1 MIDQIPK
8 IPDDGYVPPKE
19 GVEQVAE
26 QITLND
32 LPPPGAI
39 LQRKLTER
47 EIIALKG
54 FGSDGLKLL
63 NEIAK
68 DMLPGIGEARAMAYA
83 NDEIRLLNQA
93 VEERDVPGTIVH
105 GIGVPLM
112 SAGTLPYWLGGGV
125 IGGTAAFLMRD
136 VIGKG
141 YRRFTSR
148 FRKPLPEAVSNNA
161 FMSNAQAFNR
171 TENNRMIRQAYAN
184 WLRGLPENRISNNPT
199 MISNNLEEFN
209 RTVRNNPERIREL
222 ILIDP
227 PETLTRQTRS
237 GTLKTYDDGI
247 NIELQKQLLKKEKQR
262 GELVVTQKDLPAKV
276 TEKLNYGEIGT
287 PKRTGLAKTVSEF
300 QGSRAFDVL
309 SKENFKGMNTKQIQA
324 RIINLI
330 RTGKIPKEEIFDAG
344 ILKLDENFKP
354 VGGALGSKDL
364 QDLKGTV
371 DKQVLLKML
380 KNAPSQRL
388 SINTYGSLS
397 KDADFFD
404 LYATT
409 DIIGANIKGNIDAII
424 FKTTNTADRRTL
436 RNVRNT
442 LDDLMYQSGR
452 IAEGG
457 NVTNFASDRI
467 IQQLQDIIPELD
479 VTTQQMMRA
488 YVSNIQKI
496 KPYTT
501 KAGTKFDKRE
511 GYPMHQSTSTA
522 GGADY
527 REKVIYLDE
536 PIPLNKGK
544 GVASFTSHF
553 KEGNPVVHIRYKT
566 RYTKEGNPV
575 FSVEEIQSDTLQ
587 PFYDSGGK
595 IKREAMNNPYDK
607 GLLEGV
613 IRKKMRDLIEEQ
625 RPLIELSKKQP
636 LSPSQEKILQKL
648 QDDQSLLN
656 KYFVKSEAMDDAALQ
671 KIGKII
677 KDEVKEDYYPYMRSY
692 YKLALRSLIDEAVRD
707 GRRGLTIVPVG
718 KGTHH
723 SKDKGHYLYY
733 GDNKGT
739 KIKALES
746 TALPPPGKRKTS
758 AEAIYPATLRQIA
771 KEIEKDYGIKLNLK
785 TQKIYNTSDA
795 SPYVIRREGKDGVIA
810 AAFKNKKN
818 RDYMLQ
824 KYNSKGT
831 ANFVADD
838 LTTDASKRK
847 EVFTGFTLEIP
858 ENAAKILSKK
868 KLRSYVSGGL
878 VAIEP
883 KREYFA
889 PLF

>member
-1 MIDQIPK
+1 MIDQLPK
-8 IPDDGYVPPKE
+8 IPDDGYIPPKQ
-19 GVEQVAE
+19 GVEQVAD

-54 FGSDGLKLL
+54 FGNDGLKLL

-68 DMLPGIGEARAMAYA
+68 DMLPGIGEARAMQYA
-83 NDEIRLLNQA
+83 DDEIRLFNQA

-112 SAGTLPYWLGGGV
+112 SAGTLPYWLGGAA

-148 FRKPLPEAVSNNA
+148 FRKPQDGLDFDVANNPRAVHETFGREMINDPTQREAFGYFLDGLPA
-161 FMSNAQAFNR
+161 NR
-171 TENNRMIRQAYAN
+171 TQDVSERMQQINVREF
-184 WLRGLPENRISNNPT
+184 LDLPQTRV
-199 MISNNLEEFN
+199 NNL
-209 RTVRNNPERIREL
+209 
-222 ILIDP
+222 ILEGRGRSDSAIDRV
-227 PETLTRQTRS
+227 LMRS
-237 GTLKTYDDGI
+237 AL
-247 NIELQKQLLKKEKQR
+247 EKEKKR
-262 GELVVTQKDLPAKV
+262 GQAIVTQKDLPAKV

-300 QGSRAFDVL
+300 QGSRAYDVL
-309 SKENFKGMNTKQIQA
+309 SQENFKGMNTEQIQS

-364 QDLKGTV
+364 KDLKGTV

-388 SINTYGSLS
+388 SINTYGTLS

-404 LYATT
+404 LYAST
-409 DIIGANIKGNIDAII
+409 DIIGANIKGNIDEII

-436 RNVRNT
+436 RNVRNA

-452 IAEGG
+452 VAEGG
-457 NVTNFASDRI
+457 TVTNFASDRI

-479 VTTQQMMRA
+479 VATQQMMRA

-496 KPYTT
+496 KPYTG
-501 KAGTKFDKRE
+501 KSNKKFTQRD

-566 RYTKEGNPV
+566 RYTKDGDPV

-613 IRKKMRDLIEEQ
+613 IRKKMRDLIDEQ
-625 RPLIELSKKQP
+625 RPLIQKSKTQP
-636 LSPSQEKILQKL
+636 LDGLEEKLLQKL
-648 QDDQSLLN
+648 QDEQSLLK

-677 KDEVKEDYYPYMRSY
+677 KDEVKTDYYPYMRSY

-707 GRRGLTIVPVG
+707 GRRGITIVPVG

-739 KIKALES
+739 KLQALES

-795 SPYVIRREGKDGVIA
+795 SPYVIKHEERDGII

-824 KYNSKGT
+824 KYNSKG
-831 ANFVADD
+831 VARYVAED
-838 LTTDASKRK
+838 LTTDPKKRN
-847 EVFTGFTLEIP
+847 EVFTGFTLELP
-858 ENAAKILSKK
+858 ENAAKILAKK

>member
-1 MIDQIPK
+1 
-8 IPDDGYVPPKE
+8 
-19 GVEQVAE
+19 
-26 QITLND
+26 
-32 LPPPGAI
+32 
-39 LQRKLTER
+39 
-47 EIIALKG
+47 
-54 FGSDGLKLL
+54 
-63 NEIAK
+63 
-68 DMLPGIGEARAMAYA
+68 
-83 NDEIRLLNQA
+83 
-93 VEERDVPGTIVH
+93 
-105 GIGVPLM
+105 
-112 SAGTLPYWLGGGV
+112 
-125 IGGTAAFLMRD
+125 
-136 VIGKG
+136 
-141 YRRFTSR
+141 
-148 FRKPLPEAVSNNA
+148 
-161 FMSNAQAFNR
+161 
-171 TENNRMIRQAYAN
+171 
-184 WLRGLPENRISNNPT
+184 
-199 MISNNLEEFN
+199 
-209 RTVRNNPERIREL
+209 
-222 ILIDP
+222 
-227 PETLTRQTRS
+227 
-237 GTLKTYDDGI
+237 
-247 NIELQKQLLKKEKQR
+247 
-262 GELVVTQKDLPAKV
+262 
-276 TEKLNYGEIGT
+276 
-287 PKRTGLAKTVSEF
+287 
-300 QGSRAFDVL
+300 
-309 SKENFKGMNTKQIQA
+309 MNTKQIQA

-354 VGGALGSKDL
+354 IGGALGSKDL

-388 SINTYGSLS
+388 SINTYGTVQ

-404 LYATT
+404 LYAST
-409 DIIGANIKGNIDAII
+409 DIIGANIKGNIDELI

-457 NVTNFASDRI
+457 NVVNFASDRV

-479 VTTQQMMRA
+479 VATQQMMRA
-488 YVSNIQKI
+488 YVGNIEKI

-501 KAGTKFDKRE
+501 KLSSKFDQRE

-553 KEGNPVVHIRYKT
+553 KEGNPIVHVRYKT
-566 RYTKEGNPV
+566 RYTKDGDPV
-575 FSVEEIQSDTLQ
+575 FSIEEIQSDTLQ

-613 IRKKMRDLIEEQ
+613 IRKKMRDLIDEQ

-636 LSPSQEKILQKL
+636 LSNSQKKLLQKL
-648 QDDQSLLN
+648 QDEQSLLK
-656 KYFVKSEAMDDAALQ
+656 KYFVKSEAMDEAALQ

-707 GRRGLTIVPVG
+707 GRRGITIVPVG

-733 GDNKGT
+733 GDNKGS
-739 KIKALES
+739 KIQALEF
-746 TALPPPGKRKTS
+746 TALPPAGKIKRTS

-795 SPYVIRREGKDGVIA
+795 SPYVIKREGSDSIV

-818 RDYMLQ
+818 RDYMLE
-824 KYNSKGT
+824 KYNTRGS
-831 ANFVADD
+831 ASFVADD
-838 LTTDASKRK
+838 LTIDPSKRT

-858 ENAAKILSKK
+858 DNAAKILSKK

>member
-1 MIDQIPK
+1 MIDQLPK

-54 FGSDGLKLL
+54 FGNDGLKLL
-63 NEIAK
+63 NELAK
-68 DMLPGIGEARAMAYA
+68 DMLPGIGEARAMQYA

-112 SAGTLPYWLGGGV
+112 SAGTLPYWLGGAA
-125 IGGTAAFLMRD
+125 IGGAAAFLMRD

-141 YRRFTSR
+141 YRRFTSK
-148 FRKPLPEAVSNNA
+148 FRKPLPDPMSNNA
-161 FMSNAQAFNR
+161 FMSNAQAFAR
-171 TENNRMIRQAYAN
+171 TEDNILIRQAYSQ
-184 WLRGLPENRISNNPT
+184 WLRGLPENRIANTQTAIANN
-199 MISNNLEEFN
+199 MLEFN
-209 RTVRNNPERIREL
+209 TTIRNNPDRLNR
-222 ILIDP
+222 LID
-227 PETLTRQTRS
+227 EDIADINYTAGKIDQ
-237 GTLKTYDDGI
+237 DI
-247 NIELQKQLLKKEKQR
+247 NIKLQKELLNKEKQK
-262 GELVVTQKDLPAKV
+262 GELVIRQKDLPAKV

-287 PKRTGLAKTVSEF
+287 PTRTGLAKTVSEF

-309 SKENFKGMNTKQIQA
+309 SKENFKGMNTEQIQS

-364 QDLKGTV
+364 KDLKGTV

-404 LYATT
+404 LYAST
-409 DIIGANIKGNIDAII
+409 DIIGANIKGNIDEII
-424 FKTTNTADRRTL
+424 FKTTNTANRRSL
-436 RNVRNT
+436 RNIRNR

-457 NVTNFASDRI
+457 NVTNFATDRI
-467 IQQLQDIIPELD
+467 LQELRDIIPELD
-479 VTTQQMMRA
+479 TATQQMMRA
-488 YVSNIQKI
+488 YISNIQKI
-496 KPYTT
+496 KPYTG
-501 KAGTKFDKRE
+501 KSSKKFTQRD
-511 GYPMHQSTSTA
+511 GYPMHQSTSTT

-536 PIPLNKGK
+536 PIPLNEGK
-544 GVASFTSHF
+544 GVKSFTSHF
-553 KEGNPVVHIRYKT
+553 KEGNPIVHVRYKT
-566 RYTKEGNPV
+566 RYTKDGDPV

-595 IKREAMNNPYDK
+595 IKRDAMNNPYDK

-613 IRKKMRDLIEEQ
+613 IRKKMRDLIDEQ

-636 LSPSQEKILQKL
+636 LSSSQEKILQKL
-648 QDDQSLLN
+648 QDEQSLLK

-677 KDEVKEDYYPYMRSY
+677 KDEVKTDYYPYMRSY
-692 YKLALRSLIDEAVRD
+692 YKLALRSLVDEAVRD
-707 GRRGLTIVPVG
+707 GRRGITIVPVG

-739 KIKALES
+739 KLQALES
-746 TALPPPGKRKTS
+746 TALPPPGKRKAS

-795 SPYVIRREGKDGVIA
+795 SPYVIRREGPDGVIA
-810 AAFKNKKN
+810 ASFKNKKN

-824 KYNSKGT
+824 KYNSKGS

-838 LTTDASKRK
+838 LTTDASKRT

-858 ENAAKILSKK
+858 DNAAKILAKK

>member
-1 MIDQIPK
+1 MIDQLPK
-8 IPDDGYVPPKE
+8 IPDDGYIPPKQ

-54 FGSDGLKLL
+54 FGNDGLKLL

-83 NDEIRLLNQA
+83 EDEIRLLNKA

-112 SAGTLPYWLGGGV
+112 SAGTLPYWLGGAA

-148 FRKPLPEAVSNNA
+148 FRKPLEDPISNNA
-161 FMSNAQAFNR
+161 FMSNAQAFAR
-171 TENNRMIRQAYAN
+171 TEDNILIRQAYSQ
-184 WLRGLPENRISNNPT
+184 WLRGLPENRIQNTQTSIANN
-199 MISNNLEEFN
+199 MLEFN
-209 RTVRNNPERIREL
+209 TTIRNNPDRLNR
-222 ILIDP
+222 LID
-227 PETLTRQTRS
+227 EDMADINYTASRI
-237 GTLKTYDDGI
+237 DNDI
-247 NIELQKQLLKKEKQR
+247 NIKLQKELLNKEKQKA
-262 GELVVTQKDLPAKV
+262 ELIIRQKNLPDKT
-276 TEKLNYGEIGT
+276 TEILNYGETAT
-287 PKRTGLAKTVSEF
+287 PKRTGLAKNVSEF

-309 SKENFKGMNTKQIQA
+309 AKENFKGMNTKQIQA

-354 VGGALGSKDL
+354 IGGALGSKDL

-388 SINTYGSLS
+388 SINTYGTVQ

-404 LYATT
+404 LYAST
-409 DIIGANIKGNIDAII
+409 DIIGANIKGNIDELI

-457 NVTNFASDRI
+457 NVVNFASDRV

-479 VTTQQMMRA
+479 VATQQMMRA
-488 YVSNIQKI
+488 YVGNIEKI

-501 KAGTKFDKRE
+501 KLSSKFDQRE

-553 KEGNPVVHIRYKT
+553 KEGNPIVHVRYKT
-566 RYTKEGNPV
+566 RYTKDGDPV
-575 FSVEEIQSDTLQ
+575 FSIEEIQSDTLQ

-613 IRKKMRDLIEEQ
+613 IRKKMRDLIDEQ

-636 LSPSQEKILQKL
+636 LSNSQKKLLQKL
-648 QDDQSLLN
+648 QDEQSLLK
-656 KYFVKSEAMDDAALQ
+656 KYFVKSEAMDEAALQ

-707 GRRGLTIVPVG
+707 GRRGITIVPVG

-733 GDNKGT
+733 GDNKGS
-739 KIKALES
+739 KIQALEF
-746 TALPPPGKRKTS
+746 TALPPAGKIKRTS

-795 SPYVIRREGKDGVIA
+795 SPYVIKREGSDSIV

-818 RDYMLQ
+818 RDYMLE
-824 KYNSKGT
+824 KYNTRGS
-831 ANFVADD
+831 ASFVADD
-838 LTTDASKRK
+838 LTIDPSKRT

-858 ENAAKILSKK
+858 DNAAKILSKK

>member
-1 MIDQIPK
+1 MIDELPK
-8 IPDDGYVPPKE
+8 IPDDGYIPPKQ

-54 FGSDGLKLL
+54 FGNDGLKLL

-83 NDEIRLLNQA
+83 EDEIRLLNKA

-112 SAGTLPYWLGGGV
+112 SAGTLPYWLGGAA

-148 FRKPLPEAVSNNA
+148 FRKPLEEPRSNNA
-161 FMSNAQAFNR
+161 FMSNAQAFAR
-171 TENNRMIRQAYAN
+171 TEDNILIRQAYSQ
-184 WLRGLPENRISNNPT
+184 WLRGLPENRIQNTQTSIANN
-199 MISNNLEEFN
+199 MLEFN
-209 RTVRNNPERIREL
+209 TTIRNNPNRLNR
-222 ILIDP
+222 LID
-227 PETLTRQTRS
+227 EEQADIHYTAAQI
-237 GTLKTYDDGI
+237 DNDI
-247 NIELQKQLLKKEKQR
+247 NIKLQKELLNKEKQK
-262 GELVVTQKDLPAKV
+262 GELVIRQKDLPAKV
-276 TEKLNYGEIGT
+276 TEKLNYGETAT
-287 PKRTGLAKTVSEF
+287 PKRTGLAKNVSEF

-309 SKENFKGMNTKQIQA
+309 AKENFKGMNTEQIQA

-364 QDLKGTV
+364 RDLKGTV
-371 DKQVLLKML
+371 DKQILLKML

-388 SINTYGSLS
+388 SINTYGTLQ

-404 LYATT
+404 LYAST
-409 DIIGANIKGNIDAII
+409 DIIGANIKGNIDELI
-424 FKTTNTADRRTL
+424 FKTTNTANRRTL
-436 RNVRNT
+436 RDVRNT

-457 NVTNFASDRI
+457 NVTNFASDRT
-467 IQQLQDIIPELD
+467 IQRLQDIIPELD
-479 VTTQQMMRA
+479 VATQQMMRA

-501 KAGTKFDKRE
+501 KSGSKFDQRD

-527 REKVIYLDE
+527 REKVIYLNE

-553 KEGNPVVHIRYKT
+553 KEGNPIVHVRYKT
-566 RYTKEGNPV
+566 RYTKDGKPV

-613 IRKKMRDLIEEQ
+613 IRNKMRSLIDEQ

-636 LSPSQEKILQKL
+636 LSNSQEKLLQKL
-648 QDDQSLLN
+648 QDEQSLLK
-656 KYFVKSEAMDDAALQ
+656 KYFVKSEAMDEAALQ

-707 GRRGLTIVPVG
+707 GRRGITIVPVG

-733 GDNKGT
+733 GDNKGS
-739 KIKALES
+739 KVQALES

-771 KEIEKDYGIKLNLK
+771 KEIERDYGIKLNLK

-795 SPYVIRREGKDGVIA
+795 SPYVIKHEERDGII

-824 KYNSKGT
+824 KYNSKGV
-831 ANFVADD
+831 ARYVADD
-838 LTTDASKRK
+838 LTTDASKRN